1 VPMKPFRLYE
11 PTTIGET
18 VSTLRELGDG
28 AKLYAGGTELLLA
41 MKTGLLQYDGLVN
54 VKQVPELD
62 GVAVE
67 VGVLSIGA
75 AATHARVEHAGEVL
89 ASFPLI
95 AKVEHTVAN
104 VRVRNVGT
112 LAGNLCFAEPH
123 SDPGALLLLYDAA
136 VDIAGPDAT
145 RSVGIE
151 DLVVGPYETSLAGDE
166 LLTRVRVPGFPE
178 GMQGAYVKFG
188 YHHRPTL
195 GMGAAVRV
203 VDGVFADVRLTLGS
217 VSPTPL
223 RLRGAEDALRGER
236 VDSATAIAEAGR
248 LAAEVCDAI
257 DDLHG
262 SAEYKRHLVSVFVG
276 RALTEAIERGER

>member
-1 VPMKPFRLYE
+1 MKPFRLYE
-11 PTTIGET
+11 PTTISET
-18 VSTLRELGDG
+18 VSTLRELGNG

-54 VKQVPELD
+54 VKQVPALD

-67 VGVLSIGA
+67 AGVLSIGA
-75 AATHARVEHAGEVL
+75 SATHTRLEHSAEVL

-123 SDPGALLLLYDAA
+123 SDPGALLLLYDAE
-136 VDIAGPDAT
+136 VEIAGPDAT

-151 DLVVGPYETSLAGDE
+151 DLVVGPYETSLAWDE
-166 LLTRVRVPGFPE
+166 LLTRVRVPAFPD
-178 GMQGAYVKFG
+178 GMHGAYVKFG

-195 GMGAAVRV
+195 GIGAAVRV

-217 VSPTPL
+217 VSPIPL
-223 RLRGAEDALRGER
+223 RLRGAEDALRGEP

-248 LAAEVCDAI
+248 LAADVCDAI

-262 SAEYKRHLVSVFVG
+262 SAEYKRHIVNVFVG